1 MDLGSLRTLVHDVNF
16 GVHGVDAT
24 LARPFPYDTPIA
36 TRVIWEASDTEDV
49 PAGTVFSRR
58 EARRVAAIRRTD
70 ADSVPRGSILVAPEA
85 AGQAAQRWRVDGV
98 HQQTPEHVRVTVVP
112 DPEVP

>member
-24 LARPFPYDTPIA
+24 LTRPFPDDTPIT
-36 TRVIWEASDTEDV
+36 TRVIWQASETEDV
-49 PAGTVFSRR
+49 PAGVVFGRR

-70 ADSVPRGSILVAPEA
+70 VDSVPRGSILVAPEA
-85 AGQAAQRWRVDGV
+85 AGQASQRWRVDGV
-98 HQQTPEHVRVTVVP
+98 HHVTPEHVRVSVVP
-112 DPEVP
+112 DPDVP